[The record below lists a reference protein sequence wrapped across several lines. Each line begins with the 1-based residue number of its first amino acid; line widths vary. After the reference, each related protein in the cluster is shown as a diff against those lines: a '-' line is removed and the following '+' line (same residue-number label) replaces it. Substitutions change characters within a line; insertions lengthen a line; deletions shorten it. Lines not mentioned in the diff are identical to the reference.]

1 MTKPIKILI
10 AKPGL
15 DGHDRGAKVVA
26 QHLKECGMEVIYTG
40 LHKSIEEIVAQA
52 RDEKPDVIGLS
63 IMSGAYLPLAEKLLA
78 KLKEENL
85 ARIPVLVGGVI
96 RSEDIPAL
104 KSLGVAGVFP
114 SGSRLEEIKELIAKL
129 GTRTHD

>member
-26 QHLKECGMEVIYTG
+26 QYLRECGLEVVYTG
-40 LHKSIEEIVAQA
+40 LHKSIEEIIAQA
-52 RDEKPDVIGLS
+52 REEKPDVIGLS

-78 KLKEENL
+78 KLKEEKL
-85 ARIPVLVGGVI
+85 AHIPVLVGGVI
-96 RSEDIPAL
+96 RNEDIPAL
-104 KSLGVAGVFP
+104 KSLGLAGVFP
-114 SGSRLEEIKELIAKL
+114 SGSSLEAIKELIAEIRAQR
-129 GTRTHD
+129 G

>member
-15 DGHDRGAKVVA
+15 DGHDRGAKVVG
-26 QHLKECGMEVIYTG
+26 QYLRECGMEVIYTG

>member
-26 QHLKECGMEVIYTG
+26 QYLRECGLEVVYTG
-40 LHKSIEEIVAQA
+40 LHKSIEEIIAQA
-52 RDEKPDVIGLS
+52 SEEKPDVIGLS

-78 KLKEENL
+78 KLKEEKL
-85 ARIPVLVGGVI
+85 AHIPVLVGGVI
-96 RSEDIPAL
+96 RNEDIPVL
-104 KSLGVAGVFP
+104 KSLGLAGVFP
-114 SGSRLEEIKELIAKL
+114 SGSSLEAIKELIAEI
-129 GTRTHD
+129 GHNAGD